1 MNQERLEAATIGGLL
16 LRPSMMQIAEL
27 VLEPEAFSEPTWQLM
42 FRTLVGMSGREIT
55 ATTVV
60 AELRAHGDFERVGGA
75 AALADAV
82 NEFPNGRRVLD
93 LVGAVSAAS
102 DARRGG
108 EEASR

>member
-27 VLEPEAFSEPTWQLM
+27 VLEPEAFSEPTWQLV

-55 ATTVV
+55 ATSVV
-60 AELRAHGDFERVGGA
+60 AELKANGDFERVGGA